1 MASVRVNNDLVL
13 RESSTSA
20 KGAGLFATRDLER
33 GRRVL
38 CEDPLLECSEP
49 SQAASGRRGNG
60 SRLSDHEMQRLAR
73 LPAGPG
79 QPFQVLSGAA
89 RLPLHNLFGGDG
101 GARLTNTIKYNQVR
115 IATAKH
121 PMVGF
126 YTAAASHR
134 YERLMILTSLKTGLG
149 LNADRHRFLTS
160 CSPNAYLSHNETTS
174 TLDLYLVHRVKKGE
188 EITVSYFQDDYACPQ
203 SVRAQRLQ
211 KWRFVCACAC
221 CTTDLAV
228 SDARRNEIKRLY
240 SEHDQLDIAR
250 LLHCTSLAR
259 EWHWEAHRE
268 DEYVWDLATCVRTII
283 QHMKDEGMYGLA
295 LTWVLVDYAEHCEKM
310 GNRRMWRENMREALQ
325 IREMCLGPFHA
336 STRDLAN
343 RIA

>member
-1 MASVRVNNDLVL
+1 MASVRINDDLVL
-13 RESSTSA
+13 RESSASA

-49 SQAASGRRGNG
+49 SQAASGRRGDG
-60 SRLSDHEMQRLAR
+60 SRLSDQEMQRLAQ

-79 QPFQVLSGAA
+79 QSFQVLSGAA
-89 RLPLHNLFGGDG
+89 RLPLHSLLGGGG

-126 YTAAASHR
+126 YTAATSH
-134 YERLMILTSLKTGLG
+134 
-149 LNADRHRFLTS
+149 S
-160 CSPNAYLSHNETTS
+160 CSPNAYLSHNETTN
-174 TLDLYLVHRVKKGE
+174 TLDLYLVHPVKKGE

-211 KWRFVCACAC
+211 KWRFTCACAC
-221 CTTDLAV
+221 CTTNLAA

-268 DEYVWDLATCVRTII
+268 DDYVWDLATCVRAII
-283 QHMKDEGMYGLA
+283 QHMKDEGLYGLA
-295 LTWVLVDYAEHCEKM
+295 LTWVLVDYAKHCEKM
-310 GNRRMWRENMREALQ
+310 GNRRMWRENMREALR